1 MHGGTQRGAPDRVQ
15 TLAATVVLGKNT
27 HMYHGKR
34 GFKYCLV
41 KKKRRE
47 KKNVLMGGGGGGGC
61 ALMGLFLGF
70 FLMLS
75 VLRGYCENLSYW
87 KKMLKSSK

>member
-1 MHGGTQRGAPDRVQ
+1 
-15 TLAATVVLGKNT
+15 
-27 HMYHGKR
+27 MYYGKR

-41 KKKRRE
+41 KKKDV
-47 KKNVLMGGGGGGGC
+47 KKKCVDGGWGWGWVCFDGFIFC
-61 ALMGLFLGF
+61 F
-70 FLMLS
+70 FLMFF